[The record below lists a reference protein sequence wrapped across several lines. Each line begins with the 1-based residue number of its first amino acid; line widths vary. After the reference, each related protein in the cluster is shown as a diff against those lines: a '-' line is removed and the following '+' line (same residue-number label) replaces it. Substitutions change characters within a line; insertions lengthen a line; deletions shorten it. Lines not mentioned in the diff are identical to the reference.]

1 MSYDIELVV
10 KDRYVCAKANGP
22 SSLKSDIDFGRRVIR
37 ACEDSG
43 RKSVLVDVRKIT
55 ESSRVIDFYQL
66 AKEVSPLAL
75 GKISKCALVRRE
87 LGDVESFTE
96 SSMRHR
102 GINLRS
108 FHNEKEAL
116 SWLLKDE
123 T

>member
-1 MSYDIELVV
+1 MSYDIELIV
-10 KDRYVCAKANGP
+10 KDRYVSAKASGP
-22 SSLKSDIDFGRRVIR
+22 SSLKSDIDFGKRVIR

-55 ESSRVIDFYQL
+55 ETSRVIDFYQL

-75 GKISKCALVRRE
+75 GKISRCALVRRK

-96 SSMRHR
+96 SAMRHR

-108 FHNEKEAL
+108 FNDEKEAL
-116 SWLLKDE
+116 SWLLSDE